1 MGIRR
6 RVLAGARVGL
16 VAVAVCV
23 PLLVS
28 PVASAVVPPPQ
39 FNCVPSQATS
49 FSNATDVAI
58 PDAIDANTPGIATST
73 INVAAL
79 TGKISDVDVLTTIPH
94 ADPGD
99 LAITL
104 TSPAGK
110 KIELSV
116 FNGVGA
122 GNAFNGT
129 TWDDD
134 ADPDGA
140 STAATNNGLVTDHNY
155 VAGSVATPLVPQEA
169 LAAFIGDD
177 PNGVWTLTVG
187 DSVVSDLGVIDSWS
201 LAIATDESFPA
212 TGTATSFGPQLV
224 IPDGGTV
231 TSPLTVIGR
240 NRRVR
245 SLSVSFGV
253 FSYTGLGDLT
263 ITLQSATGTTV
274 TLTSRNGGLVYLAP
288 RSRTWSLPTGPFTG
302 FGTPDP
308 ITDIDFTQAFL
319 PSSFAPEESFGA
331 FIGEDP
337 VGTWTLSATDA
348 GQLPGGGTVG
358 IWSLGIAGAECA
370 GNAQLTGFT
379 GPTAGSRVGD
389 TITYVATAKSVG
401 IGAAQNLSLL
411 VLLEQRVRVVRADSG
426 SGGVCTLRRSSS
438 ENTVF
443 CQWTGP
449 TLPGDSRSI
458 RIAGEAIAVG
468 AVAAKAEMRASAG
481 ATVASYGTGIV
492 ASARTGPVTILPSNT
507 RAFNGR
513 RCTVL
518 GTDGADNFHTFPRG
532 AGPHVLCGR
541 GGNDFIDGGALGDTI
556 DGGSGKDVLM
566 GAGRSDQ
573 IGGGP
578 GDDTLYGG
586 AGADELR
593 GGPGK
598 DRLFGEAGRD
608 RLFGGT
614 GADLLAG
621 GRGNDV
627 GVKGLG
633 DRLVSIEHAR

>member
-6 RVLAGARVGL
+6 RVLAVARVGL

-116 FNGVGA
+116 FNGAGA

-212 TGTATSFGPQLV
+212 SGKGTSYGPTLV

-263 ITLQSATGTTV
+263 ITLQSTTA
-274 TLTSRNGGLVYLAP
+274 R
-288 RSRTWSLPTGPFTG
+288 RSR
-302 FGTPDP
+302 
-308 ITDIDFTQAFL
+308 
-319 PSSFAPEESFGA
+319 
-331 FIGEDP
+331 
-337 VGTWTLSATDA
+337 
-348 GQLPGGGTVG
+348 
-358 IWSLGIAGAECA
+358 
-370 GNAQLTGFT
+370 
-379 GPTAGSRVGD
+379 
-389 TITYVATAKSVG
+389 
-401 IGAAQNLSLL
+401 
-411 VLLEQRVRVVRADSG
+411 
-426 SGGVCTLRRSSS
+426 
-438 ENTVF
+438 
-443 CQWTGP
+443 
-449 TLPGDSRSI
+449 
-458 RIAGEAIAVG
+458 
-468 AVAAKAEMRASAG
+468 
-481 ATVASYGTGIV
+481 
-492 ASARTGPVTILPSNT
+492 
-507 RAFNGR
+507 
-513 RCTVL
+513 
-518 GTDGADNFHTFPRG
+518 
-532 AGPHVLCGR
+532 
-541 GGNDFIDGGALGDTI
+541 
-556 DGGSGKDVLM
+556 
-566 GAGRSDQ
+566 
-573 IGGGP
+573 
-578 GDDTLYGG
+578 
-586 AGADELR
+586 
-593 GGPGK
+593 
-598 DRLFGEAGRD
+598 
-608 RLFGGT
+608 
-614 GADLLAG
+614 
-621 GRGNDV
+621 
-627 GVKGLG
+627 
-633 DRLVSIEHAR
+633 